1 MIADG
6 CLEGVDEVYGLHNT
20 PIFPEGEIHIRD
32 GPIYAAYSDINVTIK
47 GKGGHSSMPHMCND
61 VITAGC
67 NLIHALNNIKP
78 SHVDSR
84 ENFVLTITTFN
95 GGNANNVMA
104 DCATLSGSMRG
115 FNNDLIKRVQGLI
128 TEYSHSIASING
140 CTAEVTFEGFNPAI
154 INPAKET

>member
-20 PIFPEGEIHIRD
+20 PIFPEGEIHVRD
-32 GPIYAAYSDINVTIK
+32 GPIYAAYSDIKVTIK

-67 NLIHALNNIKP
+67 NLIHALNTIKA

-104 DCATLSGSMRG
+104 DYATLSGSMRG

-140 CTAEVTFEGFNPAI
+140 CTAEVAFEGFNPAI